1 MASQPVR
8 RRLDKERVLSAA
20 EAIVDRDGATAL
32 TMTALA
38 GELGVKVSSLYNHV
52 PSLDALRGELQN
64 RAMAEL
70 GVLLRNQAMGRTGER
85 GLRALAAVMRDFA
98 RSHPGRYELAMSQP
112 HDRAAFTEASVDAQA
127 ALGAII
133 ASYDIDDASLEIQVS
148 AFAALH
154 GVVSLENAGFLDDVV
169 DADRVFE
176 VVLGLVVDLLRTL
189 EPSEIRAV

>member
-1 MASQPVR
+1 M
-8 RRLDKERVLSAA
+8 AA
-20 EAIVDRDGATAL
+20 EAIVDRDGAAAL

-52 PSLDALRGELQN
+52 TSLDALRGELQN

-85 GLRALAAVMRDFA
+85 GLRALAGVMRDFA
-98 RSHPGRYELAMSQP
+98 RSHPGRYDLAMSQP
-112 HDRAAFTEASVDAQA
+112 HDRDAFAEASIDAQA

-133 ASYDIDDASLEIQVS
+133 ASYEIDDATLEIQVS

-154 GVVSLENAGFLDDVV
+154 GVVALENAGFLDDVV
-169 DADRVFE
+169 DADRVFD